1 MEYTA
6 KAPAVN
12 GTLKALKGVCPMH
25 TAPANA
31 RMDVTGPQE
40 AYSPDSVDALTLAP
54 FVNEVLQVLRPLS
67 QLMQHAALQAAM
79 ELSGWSS
86 SLLPPRS

>member
-12 GTLKALKGVCPMH
+12 GTLKALKGVYPMH

-40 AYSPDSVDALTLAP
+40 TYSPDSVDALTLAP

-67 QLMQHAALQAAM
+67 QLMQRAALQAVM
-79 ELSGWSS
+79 ELSGWRS